1 MISFTKD
8 NLPKLRKLYDKH
20 YKLGLE
26 YDNDWNVGS
35 DYREA
40 QRLEKVIR
48 FLELEYDLKIEHG
61 GSGLIL
67 INKKFIV
74 SLASNKW
81 KVKGKNVWYRHKN
94 NLKDF
99 VKKYI
104 LDKEK
109 KNDQYDL
116 RETQ

>member
-1 MISFTKD
+1 MIKFTKA

-35 DYREA
+35 DWREA
-40 QRLEKVIR
+40 HRLKKVIH
-48 FLELEYDLKIEHG
+48 FLELEDDLKIEHAG
-61 GSGLIL
+61 PGLIL

-81 KVKGKNVWYRHKN
+81 KVKGKNVWYKHKDS
-94 NLKDF
+94 LKDF
-99 VKKYI
+99 VEKYI

-109 KNDQYDL
+109 KDDRHDL
-116 RETQ
+116 